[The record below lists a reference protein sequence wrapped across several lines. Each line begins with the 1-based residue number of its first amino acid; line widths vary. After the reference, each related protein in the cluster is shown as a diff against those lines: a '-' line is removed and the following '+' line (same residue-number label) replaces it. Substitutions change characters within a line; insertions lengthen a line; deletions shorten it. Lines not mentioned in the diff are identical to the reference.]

1 MSQKYYTLIT
11 QQGAALLA
19 NATASGIPLKLT
31 KMGVGDGNGKATTP
45 NASQSKLVHEVYQ
58 APINSLT
65 IDENNT
71 NQIIAELIIPENQ
84 GGWFIHEI
92 GLYDESNTLVAVGN
106 CPATYKPQLSEGS
119 GRTQV
124 IRIIIIVENTD
135 AIALKIDPA
144 VILATRQYVDNLI
157 TARMTTH
164 EKSTN
169 HPNASTKSK
178 GFVQLNSAIDSN
190 LENQAATPLA
200 IKKAYDLAN
209 GAVKKSGDTMTGQL
223 TVAQHGVKFQF
234 DNGNTI
240 ALKILGDN
248 YSHIFYDA
256 KTQQR
261 SSKLIYNSTTNSWS
275 FQYINDVVINGKSVL
290 KTGDAIQRFGDLSTK
305 VNINDLTGSNE
316 GVYHQKRNASAVTE
330 LGYPINQAGTL
341 QVFKNGA
348 DGEGC
353 CQIYTTYR
361 SARQF
366 IRNYRGA
373 TKTWEAWN
381 EVITTANSGNFIK
394 NGDYGIG
401 ALTGA
406 KLDNPNETLKG
417 GCYATRTTAFPDLSE
432 YQNRNDSASLIVY
445 PTTTKSW
452 YVEKLAV
459 VQSKTPRIYYRCATP
474 EAKQPWYESITTANV
489 NNYIPVGIPL
499 PWPSTK
505 PPAGWLECNGSTFNK
520 NQFPKLAAAY
530 PSGKLPDLRGEF
542 IRGWDNAR
550 GADPYRVI
558 LDWQAP
564 QISAH
569 RHVEGWGEHSTHF
582 TDWQKEHYAPFGSTG
597 LGGVWG
603 GAYNNDFDNALL
615 YTNDGTNG
623 SISTSR
629 GYTDWR
635 NLNPDGLVGNE
646 TRPRN
651 VAFMYIVKAE

>member
-1 MSQKYYTLIT
+1 MAIRIFIYRNENMSQKYYTLIT

-45 NASQSKLVHEVYQ
+45 NASQSRLVHEVYQ

-92 GLYDESNTLVAVGN
+92 GLYDENNTLVAVGN

-124 IRIIIIVENTD
+124 IRIIIIVDNTD
-135 AIALKIDPA
+135 VIALKIDPA

-169 HPNASTKSK
+169 HPTATTSSK
-178 GFVQLNSAIDSN
+178 GFVQLNSATDSTI
-190 LENQAATPLA
+190 ENQAATPLA
-200 IKKAYDLAN
+200 VKKVNEAVRRVDEKVKIVNDIAMA
-209 GAVKKSGDTMTGQL
+209 AVKRSGD
-223 TVAQHGVKFQF
+223 
-234 DNGNTI
+234 DINGE
-240 ALKILGDN
+240 LKIKGHPVLTK
-248 YSHIFYDA
+248 YS
-256 KTQQR
+256 
-261 SSKLIYNSTTNSWS
+261 
-275 FQYINDVVINGKSVL
+275 
-290 KTGDAIQRFGDLSTK
+290 
-305 VNINDLTGSNE
+305 
-316 GVYHQKRNASAVTE
+316 
-330 LGYPINQAGTL
+330 
-341 QVFKNGA
+341 
-348 DGEGC
+348 
-353 CQIYTTYR
+353 
-361 SARQF
+361 
-366 IRNYRGA
+366 
-373 TKTWEAWN
+373 
-381 EVITTANSGNFIK
+381 
-394 NGDYGIG
+394 YGIG
-401 ALTGA
+401 FSYVLGNESIDEPKNQYSGFLFTQQQSQGCKPFDYSHVMRSFVGDSFGDIAIDVLSKRVKYRGVITYEQNPSYTG
-406 KLDNPNETLKG
+406 DYSWNE
-417 GCYATRTTAFPDLSE
+417 F
-432 YQNRNDSASLIVY
+432 
-445 PTTTKSW
+445 
-452 YVEKLAV
+452 
-459 VQSKTPRIYYRCATP
+459 
-474 EAKQPWYESITTANV
+474 ITTANV
-489 NNYIPVGIPL
+489 SNYIPIGMPL
-499 PWPSTK
+499 PWPNTQ
-505 PPAGWLECNGSTFNK
+505 PPTGWLECNGSMFNK

-530 PSGKLPDLRGEF
+530 QSGKLPDLRGEF

-582 TDWQKEHYAPFGSTG
+582 TDWQREHYAPFGSTG
-597 LGGVWG
+597 IGGVWC

-629 GYTDWR
+629 GYTDWH

-651 VAFMYIVKAE
+651 IAFMYIVKAE